1 MGPWEGIP
9 GAVVQEGARFKS
21 IPNGHKA
28 YDDDRNSRL
37 YHMYC

>member
-9 GAVVQEGARFKS
+9 GAIVQEGARFKS
-21 IPNGHKA
+21 ISNGHKA
-28 YDDDRNSRL
+28 YDDRNSRL